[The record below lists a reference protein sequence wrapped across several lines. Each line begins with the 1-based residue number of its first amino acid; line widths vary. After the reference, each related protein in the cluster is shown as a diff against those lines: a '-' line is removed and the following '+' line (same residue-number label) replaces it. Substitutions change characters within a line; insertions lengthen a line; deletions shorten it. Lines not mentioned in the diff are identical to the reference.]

1 MKSLKLGMLALITL
15 IGSITIQAQT
25 ADEIVNKHI
34 DAIGGK
40 DKVAGVKTL
49 SIESTLEVMG
59 NEAPSTTLIVNGMG
73 YKSETDF
80 NGQKIITCI
89 TDKGGWSLNPMMGQT
104 APEALP
110 AEQLKA
116 SQNQLQIGGPLFN
129 YASKGNKVELVGR
142 EDVGGVSTYKLK
154 CTTKDSVVSN
164 YFIDPNTYYVV
175 KAVTSSNT
183 PGQEGE
189 TTITFSNYQ
198 KTDFG
203 YVFPMG
209 QQITLPQGISLNITH
224 KKVEVNKDIDPK
236 VFEMPKS

>member
-1 MKSLKLGMLALITL
+1 MKSLKSGMLAFIAL
-15 IGSITIQAQT
+15 IGSMALKAQT

-40 DKVAGVKTL
+40 DKVASVKTL
-49 SIESTLEVMG
+49 SVESTMEVMG

-110 AEQLKA
+110 AEQTKA
-116 SQNQLQIGGPLFN
+116 SQSQLQIGGPLFN
-129 YASKGNKVELVGR
+129 YASKGNMVELVGR
-142 EDVGGVSTYKLK
+142 EDVGGVSAYKLK
-154 CTTKDSVVSN
+154 CTTKDSVVTT

-175 KAVTSSNT
+175 KAIASSNV

-189 TTITFSNYQ
+189 TIITFSDYK

-209 QQITLPQGISLNITH
+209 QQITLPQGITLNITH
-224 KKVEVNKDIDPK
+224 KKVEVNKEIDPK

>member
-1 MKSLKLGMLALITL
+1 MKSLKSGLLALLAIFSMVAL
-15 IGSITIQAQT
+15 KAQT
-25 ADEIVNKHI
+25 VDEIISKHI

-40 DKVAGVKTL
+40 EKVAAVKTL

-59 NEAPSTTLIVNGMG
+59 NEAPSNTLIVNGKA

-89 TDKGGWSLNPMMGQT
+89 TDQGGWSLNPMMGQT

-110 AEQLKA
+110 ADQAKA
-116 SQNQLQIGGPLFN
+116 GQSQLQIGGPLFD
-129 YASKGNKVELVGR
+129 YAAKGNKVELLGK
-142 EDVGGVSTYKLK
+142 EDVGTVSAFKLK
-154 CTTKDSVVSN
+154 VTTKDSVIST
-164 YFIDPNTYYVV
+164 YFIDPSTYYVI
-175 KAVTSSNT
+175 KAISTASGG
-183 PGQEGE
+183 GQEGE
-189 TTITFSNYQ
+189 TIVTFSDYK

-224 KKVEVNKDIDPK
+224 KKVEVNKEIDPK